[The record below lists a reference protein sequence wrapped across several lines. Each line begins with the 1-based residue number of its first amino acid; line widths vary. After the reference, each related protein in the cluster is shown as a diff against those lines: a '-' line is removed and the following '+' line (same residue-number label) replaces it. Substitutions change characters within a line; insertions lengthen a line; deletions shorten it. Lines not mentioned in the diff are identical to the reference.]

1 MRLRSLLIAALM
13 LGAASSPAHAAE
25 ERVYTGVTIL
35 DPLTK
40 RRLPDSYI
48 VVRGDRIA
56 AIGRGRVPRHYAR
69 AERLDMTG
77 LFAMP
82 GLFDTHAHVTVGPLV
97 MSRIDGKPGAVM
109 QGDERMTRHDALM
122 LLAYGVTTIRDPG
135 GDTARMVAYR
145 DAVAAGRL
153 IGPAAKVAG
162 GVIDHPP
169 FPAKG
174 LVDSVTEARPVATV
188 VRQQVAAGVDYVKL
202 YEGLSADELKAGI
215 DAAHTAGV
223 TTIAHLSDVSWATA
237 AAMGIDSLVHA
248 MPLSPDLLSG
258 EHKAAYLRTKRPGG
272 WDFYRWYEEVDLDD
286 PKIGNMIATLARRRI
301 PVDATLIV
309 FRQAFWGDDRSLRD
323 ADLAYAN
330 PSLVRDWTTSFSF
343 DKGWSADDYR
353 RAKAVWP
360 KVLRFVRMLH
370 EAGVPLTIGTDMN
383 NPFVAPGVSVA
394 REAALHVDAGIP
406 AWDVL
411 QMATVNAARLLKVD
425 DRTGRL
431 RPGMEADIL
440 FLAADPS
447 IDIHALTSVVGVVE
461 NGRSHLP
468 ADLMREAPR

>member
-1 MRLRSLLIAALM
+1 
-13 LGAASSPAHAAE
+13 
-25 ERVYTGVTIL
+25 
-35 DPLTK
+35 
-40 RRLPDSYI
+40 
-48 VVRGDRIA
+48 
-56 AIGRGRVPRHYAR
+56 
-69 AERLDMTG
+69 
-77 LFAMP
+77 
-82 GLFDTHAHVTVGPLV
+82 
-97 MSRIDGKPGAVM
+97 
-109 QGDERMTRHDALM
+109 
-122 LLAYGVTTIRDPG
+122 
-135 GDTARMVAYR
+135 
-145 DAVAAGRL
+145 
-153 IGPAAKVAG
+153 
-162 GVIDHPP
+162 
-169 FPAKG
+169 
-174 LVDSVTEARPVATV
+174 
-188 VRQQVAAGVDYVKL
+188 
-202 YEGLSADELKAGI
+202 
-215 DAAHTAGV
+215 
-223 TTIAHLSDVSWATA
+223 
-237 AAMGIDSLVHA
+237 
-248 MPLSPDLLSG
+248 
-258 EHKAAYLRTKRPGG
+258 
-272 WDFYRWYEEVDLDD
+272 
-286 PKIGNMIATLARRRI
+286 MIATLARRRI